1 MIKFKNSDKM
11 VDYKR
16 TRLLGR
22 LIRPV
27 LWTACCIAA
36 VGIHHTWFS
45 IGTRGTL
52 MACADGAVLFLLS
65 VVMHLLYRKIV
76 IKCDQ
81 ERLINNQ
88 KRRTTMENPAVSPNN
103 FMNPD
108 AFRPKQ
114 KRVRVKAFKEEVVAE
129 NAVLKIKIH
138 NLETW
143 IKNFKQLPTM
153 RRIMFAAKVTKG
165 DQVG

>member
-1 MIKFKNSDKM
+1 
-11 VDYKR
+11 
-16 TRLLGR
+16 
-22 LIRPV
+22 
-27 LWTACCIAA
+27 
-36 VGIHHTWFS
+36 
-45 IGTRGTL
+45 
-52 MACADGAVLFLLS
+52 
-65 VVMHLLYRKIV
+65 
-76 IKCDQ
+76 
-81 ERLINNQ
+81 
-88 KRRTTMENPAVSPNN
+88 MENAEATQSN

-108 AFRPKQ
+108 ALRPKQ